1 MKKPLIVVTAPV
13 QTRSGYGNHSRDIC
27 RALIED
33 DKYDVRIQSVRWG
46 NTPLNALEKDNPH
59 HQEIEKR
66 ILRTSNIERQPDL
79 HIHIVIPN
87 EFTPLGKKNIGIT
100 AGIECTIPPAE
111 WIEGCNRMD
120 MVVFTSEFTKEGF
133 DEIVYDKKDN
143 RTQQIISQLKFNK
156 PSQVLFEGADPN
168 IYKETNKMTDKLKDE
183 FSKIDEDFCFLFA
196 GHWLQGNMGED
207 RKDVGMMLKVFLESF
222 KNIDNPPALIMKTS
236 SAGFSVLDRRQMIEK
251 INMIKDDVKSDKLPN
266 VYLLHGDLTD
276 EEINQMYNH
285 PKVKTHLTFTH
296 GEGFGRPLLEASFSG
311 KPIIAPIA
319 TGQKDF
325 LEKDYTIELPHSMT
339 KVPKSAFPKG
349 YFNPE
354 ALWATVDYNSAS
366 QIMRGVFK
374 NYKKYE
380 LNGKKQM
387 IVNRETFTHDKMKVK
402 LNKIVDKILSDV
414 PKEVS
419 LKLPKMK
426 KKNDIKLPKLKV

>member
-1 MKKPLIVVTAPV
+1 M
-13 QTRSGYGNHSRDIC
+13 
-27 RALIED
+27 
-33 DKYDVRIQSVRWG
+33 
-46 NTPLNALEKDNPH
+46 NALEEDNPI

-66 ILRTSNIERQPDL
+66 ILRQPQMEKQPDV
-79 HIHIVIPN
+79 HIHIVVPN
-87 EFTPLGKKNIGIT
+87 EFTPVAKKNIGIT
-100 AGIECTIPPAE
+100 AGLETTIPPAT
-111 WIEGCNRMD
+111 WFDGINRMD
-120 MVVFTSEFTKEGF
+120 LTILTSEFSKKGFEDTTFDKIDNNTKKVVG
-133 DEIVYDKKDN
+133 IVKVE
-143 RTQQIISQLKFNK
+143 K
-156 PSQVLFEGADPN
+156 PLDVLFEGADPN
-168 IYKETNKMTDKLKDE
+168 IYKETKEISDNLKE
-183 FSKIDEDFCFLFA
+183 QFSKIDNDFCFLYV

-266 VYLLHGDLTD
+266 VYLLQGDLTD

-366 QIMRGVFK
+366 QIMRDVFK

>member
-1 MKKPLIVVTAPV
+1 MKPSILVTAPV
-13 QTRSGYGNHSRDIC
+13 KTRSGYGNHARDIC
-27 RALIED
+27 TALIEL
-33 DKYDVRIQSVRWG
+33 DKYDVHVNSVRWG
-46 NTPLNALEKDNPH
+46 ATPMTALEEGNPKH
-59 HQEIEKR
+59 DEIEKR
-66 ILRTSNIERQPDL
+66 ILTEPKLPTQPDVHL
-79 HIHIVIPN
+79 HIVIPN
-87 EFTPLGKKNIGIT
+87 EFQPIAKKNIGMT
-100 AGIECTIPPAE
+100 AGIETTIPPAE

-366 QIMRGVFK
+366 QIMRDVFK

-380 LNGKKQM
+380 LNCKKQM

>member
-1 MKKPLIVVTAPV
+1 
-13 QTRSGYGNHSRDIC
+13 
-27 RALIED
+27 
-33 DKYDVRIQSVRWG
+33 
-46 NTPLNALEKDNPH
+46 
-59 HQEIEKR
+59 
-66 ILRTSNIERQPDL
+66 
-79 HIHIVIPN
+79 
-87 EFTPLGKKNIGIT
+87 
-100 AGIECTIPPAE
+100 
-111 WIEGCNRMD
+111 MD

-168 IYKETNKMTDKLKDE
+168 IYKETNKMTDKLID
-183 FSKIDEDFCFLFA
+183 KIPEDFCFLFA

-366 QIMRGVFK
+366 QIMRDVFK

>member
-1 MKKPLIVVTAPV
+1 
-13 QTRSGYGNHSRDIC
+13 
-27 RALIED
+27 
-33 DKYDVRIQSVRWG
+33 
-46 NTPLNALEKDNPH
+46 
-59 HQEIEKR
+59 
-66 ILRTSNIERQPDL
+66 
-79 HIHIVIPN
+79 
-87 EFTPLGKKNIGIT
+87 
-100 AGIECTIPPAE
+100 
-111 WIEGCNRMD
+111 
-120 MVVFTSEFTKEGF
+120 
-133 DEIVYDKKDN
+133 
-143 RTQQIISQLKFNK
+143 
-156 PSQVLFEGADPN
+156 
-168 IYKETNKMTDKLKDE
+168 
-183 FSKIDEDFCFLFA
+183 
-196 GHWLQGNMGED
+196 
-207 RKDVGMMLKVFLESF
+207 
-222 KNIDNPPALIMKTS
+222 
-236 SAGFSVLDRRQMIEK
+236 
-251 INMIKDDVKSDKLPN
+251 
-266 VYLLHGDLTD
+266 
-276 EEINQMYNH
+276 MYNH

-366 QIMRGVFK
+366 QIMRDVFK